1 VPAVWKEFGVSTLV
15 SAVLGG
21 VLIGLAATLYWAAN
35 RRIAGVSGIVRAAIA
50 GDEDG
55 ARREPV
61 AFLLG
66 LITAG
71 LVASAFRAAPAVAGQ
86 PVVVA
91 LLGGVLVG
99 FGTRVGGGCTSGHGV
114 CGISRVRP
122 RSIVATMTFVA
133 VGALTVAL
141 VARAVPSWLVTR

>member
-1 VPAVWKEFGVSTLV
+1 MSALV
-15 SAVLGG
+15 SAALGG

-35 RRIAGVSGIVRAAIA
+35 WRVAGVSGIVRAALA

-55 ARREPV
+55 ARREPL

-66 LITAG
+66 LVSAG
-71 LVASAFRAAPAVAGQ
+71 LIASALRAPPSVAGQ
-86 PVVVA
+86 PLAVA
-91 LLGGVLVG
+91 LVGGLLVG

-122 RSIVATMTFVA
+122 RSLVATMTFVA
-133 VGALTVAL
+133 LGALTVAL
-141 VARAVPSWLVTR
+141 IGRAVPSWLVAR